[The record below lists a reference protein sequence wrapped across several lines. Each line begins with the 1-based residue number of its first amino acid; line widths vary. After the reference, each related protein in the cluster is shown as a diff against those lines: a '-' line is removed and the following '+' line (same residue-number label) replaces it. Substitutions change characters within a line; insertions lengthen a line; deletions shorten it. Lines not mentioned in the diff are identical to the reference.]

1 MTTIKEIIS
10 NIKAVLKDNF
20 DIVKAEIKMVKA
32 DCFEIRLPLPGKVKS
47 FPYCI
52 GEDGYNVFV
61 PISFGPDGVNL
72 STYLPQFERKYG
84 LMSDHL
90 AASLAHRGLF
100 AKHGEEIAETCVGIH
115 REYVTDDYIRSH
127 IRLFITPKPDV
138 EFVVDPWFHVLPPEG
153 NTIVV
158 SIDADVVFDV
168 YGDLEAEGERET
180 VTTSA

>member
-72 STYLPQFERKYG
+72 STYLPSLERKYG
-84 LMSDHL
+84 LMSDHS
-90 AASLAHRGLF
+90 AASLALKGLL
-100 AKHGEEIAETCVGIH
+100 ARHEDEISEACVDIQ
-115 REYVTDDYIRSH
+115 REYVTDDYIRSN
-127 IRLFITPKPDV
+127 IRLLITPKPDV
-138 EFVVDPWFHVLPPEG
+138 EFEIDPWFHLQYREG

-158 SIDADVVFDV
+158 SIDSDVVFDV
-168 YGDLEAEGERET
+168 YRHLWAEAEKESVIT
-180 VTTSA
+180 PA